1 LINTALLTTVR
12 DSRIPSLPCLPSLFC
27 PRWIPKTLYSSWDPF
42 PEIAPALLNSADIS
56 DYVRVTGMIYPFYKE
71 KLKSASYPVAILGKL
86 IYWDDEE
93 KECQMD
99 LQKGDYF
106 TLKSNSIAFV
116 TLEPMFRIPNYIA
129 LRFNFKITN
138 VYRGILLGTGPLVD
152 PGFVG
157 KLSIPLHNLTSNDY
171 LFKGGEDLIWMEFTK
186 LSGNHEWDK
195 KIPKND
201 ISTNYREGKYSAFPS
216 DKTADNLPD
225 VLAYLRKAE
234 PHRPIRSSIP
244 QVFQAAKQAAEK
256 AKESVESFQK
266 LITIGGSISAL
277 VIFLVIVQGDKI

>member
-171 LFKGGEDLIWMEFTK
+171 LFKGGEDLIISRVNSPPLGAHEKSKKELQYPAACGGAVYFGWNLQNLVEIMNGIKKYQRMTSVLIIGRVNILPFHLTK
-186 LSGNHEWDK
+186 LRT
-195 KIPKND
+195 I
-201 ISTNYREGKYSAFPS
+201 
-216 DKTADNLPD
+216 
-225 VLAYLRKAE
+225 YLM
-234 PHRPIRSSIP
+234 
-244 QVFQAAKQAAEK
+244 F
-256 AKESVESFQK
+256 
-266 LITIGGSISAL
+266 
-277 VIFLVIVQGDKI
+277 